1 MTGGELGQ
9 SSLSTA
15 VAMKL
20 TLAWKPL
27 SSAWAQQSRRC
38 CVNSRGFALRCY
50 VSDMVLRFRVAVRTL
65 LRPRGGGRTAAAVRR
80 GPLSHQLQRWT
91 RQSRAA
97 DLRRQ
102 AARQLF
108 AGARLPLMGLTGV
121 CLVNRPSVL
130 TREEELESI
139 CVALRELALAGNQE
153 RVVAELPD
161 RERLGLHDLELGALL
176 GHGANAVVYSGRWR
190 KAEDISTTLDICTG
204 LNEGTEL
211 RGKLTERDGLAPAPK
226 PGVQDPLEVRP
237 VEEVGGR
244 PFDLAVKVLFN
255 YYAASNAMAIWDSLQ
270 KECLPVLVNQLLP
283 AGSRWCCRLPPH
295 PHLVEMWVA
304 FADAVSLLPGATL
317 LWPSALSPRLHPRGC
332 GRNATL
338 YLVMRRYECSLP
350 EYLRCFARA
359 VSGDP
364 RVRLSLLCQLLE
376 ALCHL
381 AQHGVA
387 HRDLKADN
395 CLLDLSRGVHCPRLV
410 LCDFGSSLGNMR
422 LHFTSTE
429 VSRGGNPALMAPEVA
444 AAEPGLL
451 SVLDYSRADLWAAAT
466 LAYELYGAP
475 NPFHDGDRDS
485 RTYREAEL
493 PPPPRSM
500 PSVVQALVRDMLRRD
515 PAQRPRPAVAATVCQ
530 MLLLAPPDL
539 LLLRRGRAEDAR
551 WVLRWLCSLMASC
564 WPHWK
569 RSPST
574 QPLVEEAPHSTLKR
588 VPEKEEEA
596 LILAKMSPDVCSDPG
611 PQWPMSLEL
620 ARVLLSRVSLSHAL
634 EALHYIRV
642 HCSGE
647 V

>member
-1 MTGGELGQ
+1 
-9 SSLSTA
+9 
-15 VAMKL
+15 MKL

-38 CVNSRGFALRCY
+38 CVTNSGFALHCY
-50 VSDMVLRFRVAVRTL
+50 VNDMVLRFRVALRTL
-65 LRPRGGGRTAAAVRR
+65 LWPRGWGRAAAAVRR
-80 GPLSHQLQRWT
+80 GPLSCRLQRWT

-121 CLVNRPSVL
+121 CLVNKPSVL
-130 TREEELESI
+130 TREEELESV
-139 CVALRELALAGNQE
+139 CVALRELALAGNQK

-161 RERLGLHDLELGALL
+161 REQLGLHDLELGTLL

-190 KAEDISTTLDICTG
+190 KAEGTSTTPNICTRTIV
-204 LNEGTEL
+204 LNDGTKL
-211 RGKLTERDGLAPAPK
+211 RDEPIERDGSATAPK
-226 PGVQDPLEVRP
+226 PGVRDPLEAQP
-237 VEEVGGR
+237 MEEEEGGR
-244 PFDLAVKVLFN
+244 GPFDLAVKVLFN
-255 YYAASNAMAIWDSLQ
+255 YYAASNAAAIWSSLQ

-283 AGSRWCCRLPPH
+283 PGSRWCCRLPPH

-317 LWPSALSPRLHPRGC
+317 LWPNALSPRLHPQGC

-350 EYLRCFARA
+350 EYLRCFPRV

-381 AQHGVA
+381 VQHGVA

-395 CLLDLSRGVHCPRLV
+395 CLLDLSRGAHCPRLV
-410 LCDFGSSLGNMR
+410 LCDFGSCLDSMQ

-429 VSRGGNPALMAPEVA
+429 VCRGGNPALMAPEVA

-451 SVLDYSRADLWAAAT
+451 SMLDYSRADLWAAAT

-475 NPFHDGDRDS
+475 NPFHNGDRDS
-485 RTYREAEL
+485 RTYCEAEL
-493 PPPPRSM
+493 PPPPRGM
-500 PSVVQALVRDMLRRD
+500 PPVVQALVRDMLRRD
-515 PAQRPRPAVAATVCQ
+515 PAQRPSPAVAATVCQ

-539 LLLRRGRAEDAR
+539 VFRRSPAEDAR
-551 WVLRWLCSLMASC
+551 WVLRWLCSLMARC
-564 WPHWK
+564 WPRWGG
-569 RSPST
+569 SPST
-574 QPLVEEAPHSTLKR
+574 KPLAEEAPHFTWGR
-588 VPEKEEEA
+588 MPEKEA
-596 LILAKMSPDVCSDPG
+596 SLFAKMPPDVCSAMG
-611 PQWPMSLEL
+611 LQWPMSLEL

-634 EALHYIRV
+634 EAVHYIRA
-642 HCSGE
+642 HCGKE
-647 V
+647 L